1 MMSEV
6 RDGLLYT
13 KDHEWS
19 KVEGDRVRIGITD
32 HAQHELTDL
41 AFLQLPKIGQ
51 KMKKGDVLAI
61 VESVKNTADVYS
73 SVTGEVVEVNS
84 PLEDD
89 PAAVNK
95 DPYGGGWL
103 AVVKASDPSEL
114 KALMDANAYRELL
127 KKSGKD

>member
-1 MMSEV
+1 MSEV

-41 AFLQLPKIGQ
+41 AFLQLPKLGQ
-51 KMKKGDVLAI
+51 KVKKGDALAI

-95 DPYGGGWL
+95 DPYGAGWL
-103 AVVKASDPSEL
+103 AVVKALDTSETKSML
-114 KALMDANAYRELL
+114 DANAYRELL
-127 KKSGKD
+127 LKSGKD

>member
-1 MMSEV
+1 MSEV

-41 AFLQLPKIGQ
+41 AFIQLPKLGQ
-51 KMKKGDVLAI
+51 KVKKGEALAI

-73 SVTGEVVEVNS
+73 SVSGEVVEVNS

-103 AVVKASDPSEL
+103 AVVRASDASEL
-114 KALMDANAYRELL
+114 KGMLDADAYAALL

>member
-1 MMSEV
+1 MSEV

>member
-1 MMSEV
+1 MSEV

-41 AFLQLPKIGQ
+41 AFLQLPKLGQ
-51 KMKKGDVLAI
+51 KVKKGDALAI

-95 DPYGGGWL
+95 DPYGEGWL
-103 AVVKASDPSEL
+103 AVVRASDISETKPML
-114 KALMDANAYRELL
+114 DANAYRELL
-127 KKSGKD
+127 QSSGKD

>member
-1 MMSEV
+1 MSEV

-41 AFLQLPKIGQ
+41 AFIQLPKLGQ
-51 KMKKGDVLAI
+51 KVKQGEALAI
-61 VESVKNTADVYS
+61 VESVKNTADVFS

-84 PLEDD
+84 PLEED
-89 PAAVNK
+89 PAAVNT
-95 DPYGGGWL
+95 DPYGRGWL
-103 AVVKASDPSEL
+103 AVVKASNASEL
-114 KALMDANAYRELL
+114 RAMMDADAYRELL
-127 KKSGKD
+127 KRGGKD

>member
-1 MMSEV
+1 MSEV

-19 KVEGDRVRIGITD
+19 KVDGDRVRIGITD

-41 AFLQLPKIGQ
+41 AFIQLPKIGQ
-51 KMKKGDVLAI
+51 KVKKGEALAI

-73 SVTGEVVEVNS
+73 SVSGEVVEVNS

-103 AVVKASDPSEL
+103 AVVRASDIAETKPML
-114 KALMDANAYRELL
+114 DANAYRELL
-127 KKSGKD
+127 RKSGKD